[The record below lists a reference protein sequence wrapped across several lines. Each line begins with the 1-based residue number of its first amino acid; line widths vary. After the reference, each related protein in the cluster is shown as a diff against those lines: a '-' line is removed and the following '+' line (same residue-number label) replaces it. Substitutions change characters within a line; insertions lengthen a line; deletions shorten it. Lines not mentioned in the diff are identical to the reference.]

1 MKTNIDS
8 RLSIKIALALGAIYL
23 IWGSTYL
30 GIRLAIETIPPY
42 LMSGFRFVIAGVI
55 LYVWSRWKGVE
66 PPKAVHWRSA
76 AIIGG
81 FLLLG
86 GNATVAWAEQRV
98 PSGIASLLIATMP
111 MWIVLLDWLWH
122 KGARPTGRVV
132 SGLLLGFLGIL
143 LLVNQGHGVDSQA
156 IDLIG
161 VGALLMAA
169 MLWSIGSLYSR
180 KAALPKSPIQG
191 IGMQMLAGGVLVCLA
206 GIAGGELQHFDI
218 GSISVTSFISW
229 GYLTIFGSMI
239 GFTCYIWLL
248 KVAPAERVATYAYVN
263 PVIAVFL
270 GWAIVGEVITL
281 QTLIASALIIV
292 SVVLIIKRKKAPDKI
307 ISIKTP
313 KAAAVVIPPERPVRK
328 YPNKMKLRL

>member
-1 MKTNIDS
+1 MNMNIDS
-8 RLSIKIALALGAIYL
+8 RLSIKIALALGTIYL

-42 LMSGFRFVIAGVI
+42 LMSGFRFVLAGVI
-55 LYVWSRWKGVE
+55 LYAWSRWRGVE
-66 PPKAVHWRSA
+66 PPKAIHWRSA

-98 PSGIASLLIATMP
+98 PSGIASLIIATMP
-111 MWIVLLDWLWH
+111 MWIVLLDWLWY
-122 KGARPTGRVV
+122 KGERPTGRVV
-132 SGLLLGFLGIL
+132 SGLLLGFLGIT
-143 LLVNQGHGVDSQA
+143 LLVSQGHGIDSEA

-161 VGALLMAA
+161 VGALLTAA
-169 MLWSIGSLYSR
+169 MFWSIGSLYSR
-180 KAALPKSPIQG
+180 KALLPKSPIQG
-191 IGMQMLAGGVLVCLA
+191 IGMQMFAGGILVCLA
-206 GIAGGELQHFDI
+206 GIAGGEWQRFDI
-218 GSISVTSFISW
+218 GSISLTSFISW

-248 KVAPAERVATYAYVN
+248 KAAPAERVATYAYVN

-270 GWAIVGEVITL
+270 GWAFIGEVITL

-292 SVVLIIKRKKAPDKI
+292 SVALIIKRKKSPGKI
-307 ISIKTP
+307 VSIKAT
-313 KAAAVVIPPERPVRK
+313 KAAAVTVPAERSLRGHS
-328 YPNKMKLRL
+328 NKMKLPL